1 MRHDLIKHIS
11 DELALEKEMQ
21 NMADVLSFEYYDYK
35 LKQLANKIKFQ
46 NGQNIKL
53 KSSNY

>member
-11 DELALEKEMQ
+11 DELALEREMK

-35 LKQLANKIKFQ
+35 LKQLANKIKFK
-46 NGQNIKL
+46 NGQNLKL